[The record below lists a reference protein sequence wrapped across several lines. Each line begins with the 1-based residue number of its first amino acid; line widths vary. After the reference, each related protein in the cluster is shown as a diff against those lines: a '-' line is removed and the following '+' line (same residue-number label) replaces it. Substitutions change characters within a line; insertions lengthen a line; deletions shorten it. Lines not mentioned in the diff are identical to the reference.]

1 MRDCYL
7 RIGMWRVTKR
17 GRLFEFKMALKMQ
30 TFDENEYHIRSAL
43 STTGI
48 PTEYHRNPNWVPQE
62 SQLST
67 TGIPTEYH
75 RTVFCVLLMSNAIT
89 FGKWIHSRASS
100 QVGKSWLWPTII
112 TYERRGNL
120 PVEHLEILVK
130 CLKYFAS
137 PWFARKERQIF
148 LPFATAQQI
157 VLILCSV
164 SLSVVLRPH
173 SDAT

>member
-17 GRLFEFKMALKMQ
+17 GRLFKMALKMQ
-30 TFDENEYHIRSAL
+30 TFDENEYHIRSA
-43 STTGI
+43 
-48 PTEYHRNPNWVPQE
+48 
-62 SQLST
+62 LST

-112 TYERRGNL
+112 IYERRGNL

-130 CLKYFAS
+130 CFKYFAS